1 MDLSFIAQEIINGIS
16 LGALYALIAVGY
28 TMVYG
33 VIRLINF
40 AHGDIMMVGCFIAYF
55 LLLKLKLPWPLAL
68 ILSAILTGFVGVL
81 VDRIAYK
88 PLRDRGAARIINLIT
103 AVGVSFFLESL
114 FVVVL
119 GGVPRAFP
127 VPDIFN
133 KEFCIGNVYISMAT
147 IATIIIGLICVS
159 ILFYIVYK
167 TKIGMAMRA
176 ISVDFETTK
185 LMGVNVD
192 RIISFT
198 FFLGSALAAI
208 SGFMWAIQFPS
219 IDPYMGIIPG
229 VKAFVAAVFGGIGSV
244 IGAVVGGLIIGIL
257 EIFIVGFLPDL
268 AQYRDA
274 LIFLILIFTL
284 LVKPTGLFGEKL
296 EEKV

>member
-1 MDLSFIAQEIINGIS
+1 MNTSFIIQEIINGVS

-55 LLLKLKLPWPLAL
+55 LLLNLKLPWIIALVLA
-68 ILSAILTGFVGVL
+68 AILTGFVGILIDKV
-81 VDRIAYK
+81 AYK

-103 AVGVSFFLESL
+103 AVGVSFFLQSL

-119 GGVPRAFP
+119 GGIPRAFP

-133 KEFCIGNVYISMAT
+133 KEIVFGDIHLSSAT
-147 IATIIIGLICVS
+147 IATIIIGLISVG

-185 LMGVNVD
+185 LMGVDVD
-192 RIISFT
+192 KIVSFT
-198 FFLGSALAAI
+198 FFIGSALAAI
-208 SGFMWAIQFPS
+208 SGFMWAVQFPS

-229 VKAFVAAVFGGIGSV
+229 IKAFVAAVFGGIGSV
-244 IGAVVGGLIIGIL
+244 IGAVVGGFIIGVL
-257 EIFIVGFLPDL
+257 EIIIAGFFPSI
-268 AQYRDA
+268 AEYRDA
-274 LIFLILIFTL
+274 IIFLILILTL
-284 LVKPTGLFGEKL
+284 LIKPTGLFGEKL

>member
-1 MDLSFIAQEIINGIS
+1 LDLSFIAQEIINGIS